1 MLIAFISDIHGNMP
15 ALAAAV
21 ANAKAHGA
29 GRIICAGDITGYG
42 PFPEDVCRFLKNR
55 RIPTIIGNYDQKVID
70 MVKRGKSAAE
80 GMKPKKKKIL
90 QWTVEHISRETKRY
104 LSGLPDRLDLKLAG
118 GQKLLVVHGSPV
130 SMDDTIYPSITKK
143 ALEAKLGDIRPD
155 ILVCGHT
162 HIPFV
167 KHIHGI
173 LVVNCSSTGHPI
185 DGDPRPSYALVDA
198 KPGSAARGC
207 IIRFEYDRDQTI
219 EALNKTS
226 LPKGLQKD
234 FAEGNKRRFL
244 Q

>member
-15 ALAAAV
+15 ALEAAV
-21 ANAKAHGA
+21 AHAKSHGA
-29 GRIICAGDITGYG
+29 GRIICAGDMTGYG
-42 PFPEDVCRFLKNR
+42 PFPEDVCRFLRNR
-55 RIPTIIGNYDQKVID
+55 RIPTIIGNYDKKVID
-70 MVKRGKSAAE
+70 MAKRGKSAAE
-80 GMKPKKKKIL
+80 GMKRKKKKIL
-90 QWTVEHISRETKRY
+90 QWTVENISRETKRY
-104 LSGLPDRLDLKLAG
+104 LSGLPDHLDLNLTG
-118 GQKLLVVHGSPV
+118 GQKVLVVHGSPV
-130 SMDDTIYPSITKK
+130 SMDDTIYPSITRKG
-143 ALEAKLGDIRPD
+143 LESKLGDIRPD

-173 LVVNCSSTGHPI
+173 LVVNCGSTGHPI

-198 KPGSAARGC
+198 KPDAAPRGC